1 MTAHDHAL
9 PNTGQAAGLAGRAMT
24 VLRRHGLF
32 LSLLAGGIALRIA
45 TQFAYRPAILYIDSY
60 RYLLGAYELS
70 PARNQPL
77 GYALFIR
84 PLLDVF
90 DTLAVIPA
98 VNHLLGL
105 GMAGLIYAVLL
116 RKGAWRWLA
125 ALASAPVLL
134 DAYQLQIEQMIMSDT
149 LFQAMLVAAFALLV
163 WRRRPTLRVA
173 ATCGLLLGF
182 AVWVRLVGQPLIIPA
197 VAYLLLVGGVWRHR
211 LANVAVCA
219 VAFAAPLLG
228 YAGWHAAAGGGYQ
241 LTYQTSY
248 VLYARV
254 APLVD
259 CTTLRMPAY
268 ERPLCPD
275 RPVEQRPNEDWYFWE
290 SPMRSYEPPAGMDKQ
305 QVLRDFA
312 LRVVRQ
318 QPAAVAEAVGWDYL
332 KSFAWQKRTFG
343 NDLPVSRW
351 QFTTGY
357 PTYGIYADVDYASQA
372 VAYYGGFGPAVTEPL
387 THFLRGYQLGVGYT
401 PGPLLFVGGLAAIL
415 AALGVGRASASG
427 LRVAC
432 LVWTMAGV
440 GVVLVSDLYEFSWR
454 YQLPALVLLPVAGV
468 LGITALAR
476 RPPPGGAR
484 DAEPASRQD
493 RHTPSGVHVFNAP
506 LRDAD
511 GRRIRGG

>member
-1 MTAHDHAL
+1 MTAHNHPLPASGLGTAL
-9 PNTGQAAGLAGRAMT
+9 GGGAAT

-32 LSLLAGGIALRIA
+32 LTLLAGGMALRVM

-60 RYLLGAYELS
+60 RYLIGAYELD
-70 PARNQPL
+70 PTRNQPL

-84 PLLDVF
+84 PLLDGLA
-90 DTLAVIPA
+90 TLGALPA

-105 GMAGLIYAVLL
+105 GMAVVIYAVLL
-116 RKGAWRWLA
+116 RRGAWRWLA

-134 DAYQLQIEQMIMSDT
+134 DAYQLQIEQMIMSDA
-149 LFQAMLVAAFALLV
+149 LFQALLVAAFALLV
-163 WRRRPTLRVA
+163 WRRRPGLLVA
-173 ATCGLLLGF
+173 AGCGLLLGL

-197 VAYLLLVGGVWRHR
+197 VIYLLLAGGGTWRRR

-219 VAFAAPLLG
+219 LAFAAPLLA

-259 CTTLRMPAY
+259 CRALEMPAY

-275 RPVEQRPNEDWYFWE
+275 RPIETRPNEDWYFWE

-312 LRVVRQ
+312 FRVARQ
-318 QPAAVAEAVGWDYL
+318 QPAAVAKTIGWDYL

-343 NDLPVSRW
+343 NDLPASRW
-351 QFTTGY
+351 HFTTDY
-357 PTYGIYADVDYASQA
+357 PTYGIYADVDYAAQA

-387 THFLRGYQLGVGYT
+387 THFLRGYQLHVGFT
-401 PGPLLFVGGLAAIL
+401 PGPFLFAAGLAAL
-415 AALGVGRASASG
+415 AAALGLGRASASG
-427 LRVAC
+427 LRAAC

-440 GVVLVSDLYEFSWR
+440 GVVLASDLYEFSWR
-454 YQLPALVLLPVAGV
+454 YQLPALALLPVAGV
-468 LGITALAR
+468 LGVTALAR
-476 RPPPGGAR
+476 RSPPETPTASAPATRDLSGAGR
-484 DAEPASRQD
+484 TSAGRQ
-493 RHTPSGVHVFNAP
+493 RN
-506 LRDAD
+506 D
-511 GRRIRGG
+511 GK